1 MQVLFSWNSPGL
13 LRDRT
18 VAVTPSRMGED
29 EVEILSLPL
38 STPLFKWGL
47 ESGWE
52 SFRER
57 FSNDT
62 DLLIKMLRS

>member
-1 MQVLFSWNSPGL
+1 M
-13 LRDRT
+13 
-18 VAVTPSRMGED
+18 AVIPSRMGED

-38 STPLFKWGL
+38 NTPLFKWGL
-47 ESGWE
+47 KSGWE